1 MAEPTAGASSG
12 EGVEGAGVEPGSA
25 RKALGDEAGV
35 TLIELMIAL
44 FVLAVGLLAVAG
56 MAGAV
61 ATQTRMAGSVA
72 GQTAAG
78 QEVLESLQVKGY
90 ADTAMTTGYHNP
102 RQVDMNSY
110 TYNVEYTVTLEA
122 TDLKRV
128 TAVVQGTR
136 ELPPDTMRTLVA
148 RMDTVAPT
156 IP

>member
-1 MAEPTAGASSG
+1 MAEPTAGARSG
-12 EGVEGAGVEPGSA
+12 EGGEGAGIEPGSA
-25 RKALGDEAGV
+25 RSALGDEAGV

-90 ADTAMTTGYHNP
+90 ADPALNLGQHGP
-102 RQVDMNSY
+102 LQVSMNSY
-110 TYNVEYTVTLEA
+110 TYSVNYDVTQEA
-122 TDLKRV
+122 SDLKRV
-128 TAVVQGTR
+128 TAVVESTR

-148 RMDTVAPT
+148 RMDTVAPA

>member
-1 MAEPTAGASSG
+1 MAELTAGARKTPERKTSERKPASG
-12 EGVEGAGVEPGSA
+12 RSA
-25 RKALGDEAGV
+25 PVGEAGV
-35 TLIELMIAL
+35 TLIELLIA
-44 FVLAVGLLAVAG
+44 VVILAIGLLAVAG

-78 QEVLESLQVKGY
+78 QEVLESLQLKGY
-90 ADTAMTTGYHNP
+90 ADTALDLGSHGP

-110 TYNVEYTVTLEA
+110 TYSVNYTVTQQA

-128 TAVVQGTR
+128 TAVVQSTR

-148 RMDTVAPT
+148 RMDTVAPS